1 MTTGYWQEPLK
12 EPKTPQI
19 DGTQALDGDPETSDG
34 VSALIQSTK
43 PGEIVAAGQHY
54 GEIARMCEL
63 SVDHLHREAGRIA
76 ETLGGEYL
84 QQIFEKIGELQ
95 RDLAR
100 IALAAKSVS
109 GPLIWYGEQVLPWF
123 HNNVPRTG
131 EVTFLGLS
139 DMDDW
144 VGDTVMNTDT
154 NAHALA
160 RHHLQQLNRFI
171 VNVYDAIPPYVEQ
184 RAVAPR
190 AGLADVSLPQ
200 GPGLPGGLTGGPG
213 GLVGDP
219 YAGTGLGSPY
229 GGTPD
234 LGGPTGLDPATPAI
248 PSAPSAPEA
257 PSLQDPSLR
266 DPSLQNP
273 SLQDPSLRD
282 PSLQDPSLPASL
294 QNPPGTPSLQNPSLN
309 LPHTPATNLSGLP
322 QTTLPPTTVP
332 AHPVTGGPGISPG
345 SASATP
351 FTGTTPGPGNAGAMG
366 ANGMPMGGMYPPG
379 TGAAGQERER
389 ERVKLPLVEY
399 DAFASDDLGGE
410 SVIA

>member
-12 EPKTPQI
+12 EQKTPQI
-19 DGTQALDGDPETSDG
+19 DGTQVLDGDPESSDG

-43 PGEIVAAGQHY
+43 PDEIVAAGGHY
-54 GEIARMCEL
+54 GEIAHMCEL
-63 SVDHLHREAGRIA
+63 SVDALHREAGRIA

-100 IALAAKSVS
+100 IAFAAKSVS
-109 GPLIWYGEQVLPWF
+109 VPLVWYGDQVLPWF
-123 HNNVPRTG
+123 HDNVPRTG

-139 DMDDW
+139 DLDDW
-144 VGDTVMNTDT
+144 VGDNVMNTDT

-190 AGLADVSLPQ
+190 GGLGDVSLPQ

-219 YAGTGLGSPY
+219 YAGSGLGSPY

-234 LGGPTGLDPATPAI
+234 LGGPTGLDPSI
-248 PSAPSAPEA
+248 PSAPSAPST
-257 PSLQDPSLR
+257 PSDPDVPNLQDPSL
-266 DPSLQNP
+266 QN
-273 SLQDPSLRD
+273 PSLRD
-282 PSLQDPSLPASL
+282 PSLQDPSLSAPSL
-294 QNPPGTPSLQNPSLN
+294 QNPPSTPSLQNPSLN
-309 LPHTPATNLSGLP
+309 TPQTPTTNLSGLP

-332 AHPVTGGPGISPG
+332 AHPVTGGPGVSPG

-351 FTGTTPGPGNAGAMG
+351 FTGNTPGPGNAGAMG
-366 ANGMPMGGMYPPG
+366 PNGMPMGGMYPPG